1 MGFCRRYK
9 LYPIRMFPWGICS
22 TIDCLSLILN
32 LQISNIPQSY
42 LAPPLG
48 FVKNFLNYAR
58 PMTIPEGNL
67 TIIHGWIYIAF
78 PRVKSPAVPYI
89 LHSFRIRRQIV
100 NPMPEKCSH
109 DQTLLFR
116 KKNWGVLSQNC
127 DLLISPHC
135 VSDTKAQKAMVQRAL
150 SRSKSK
156 SQPSVVAQPPIWCG
170 SQSGDSY

>member
-1 MGFCRRYK
+1 MGSFMGFCRRYK
-9 LYPIRMFPWGICS
+9 LYPIRMFLWCICS

-78 PRVKSPAVPYI
+78 PRVKFPAVPYI
-89 LHSFRIRRQIV
+89 LHSFRIRRQIG
-100 NPMPEKCSH
+100 NPMPENCSPM
-109 DQTLLFR
+109 TKPYYSERRIWAFS
-116 KKNWGVLSQNC
+116 LS
-127 DLLISPHC
+127 
-135 VSDTKAQKAMVQRAL
+135 KL
-150 SRSKSK
+150 SF
-156 SQPSVVAQPPIWCG
+156 VDIPPLHFAH
-170 SQSGDSY
+170 